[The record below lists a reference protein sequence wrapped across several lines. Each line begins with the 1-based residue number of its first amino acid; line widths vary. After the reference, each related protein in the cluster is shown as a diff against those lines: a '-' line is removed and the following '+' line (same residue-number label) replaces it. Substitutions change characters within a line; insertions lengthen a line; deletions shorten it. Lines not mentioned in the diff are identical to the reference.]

1 MTTRETQARKEKITK
16 KRALNR
22 LIALDEIKKKNDWE
36 TIARKLYEI
45 LQDVD
50 LNSKIDIK
58 SKLTEVFTS
67 KKNNS
72 SAGRKPSILPWSTKD
87 VWVPYCISIK
97 EKYNLKSNIAAARYA
112 IDLACKRGNLKIAAP
127 KAEAIAINTAKRMS
141 ERIKKIRN

>member
-1 MTTRETQARKEKITK
+1 MTTRETQAKKEKITK

-67 KKNNS
+67 KKINS
-72 SAGRKPSILPWSTKD
+72 SAGRKPSSLPWSTKD

-97 EKYNLKSNIAAARYA
+97 GKYNLKSNIAAARYA
-112 IDLACKRGNLKIAAP
+112 IDLVCKKGNLKIAAS
-127 KAEAIAINTAKRMS
+127 KAESIAINTAKRMS